1 METAFVIALTFVV
14 GTPAVLVSM
23 RVFPKMFPK
32 SADWFVTAMCAA
44 IFAGA
49 ARAAQSTLD
58 GWSAWIAT
66 GAFAI
71 ALSVA
76 VLSAMA
82 GLWDTYAHA
91 RNEDNRNSN

>member
-23 RVFPKMFPK
+23 HVFPKMFPQ

-44 IFAGA
+44 VFAGA
-49 ARAAQSTLD
+49 ARAAEPTLD
-58 GWSAWIAT
+58 GWSSWVAV
-66 GAFAI
+66 GAFTF
-71 ALSVA
+71 ALA
-76 VLSAMA
+76 VTVLAAMA

-91 RNEDNRNSN
+91 RNGGSN